1 MICIRYLCRDYFF
14 SLKCSDALF
23 RLTRMNSMSV
33 IEIESYNA
41 NGSTR
46 MWIAAWLV
54 AAVVAQR
61 GVVWCQKFPYWRT

>member
-1 MICIRYLCRDYFF
+1 
-14 SLKCSDALF
+14 
-23 RLTRMNSMSV
+23 MNSMGV